1 MNITGREK
9 KEKVQTAWG
18 CSCYPGVHKFSEG
31 YEFALEVPR
40 GMKAS
45 LILYRQGEED
55 LEIPFPEES
64 REGELLSVR
73 VKGIREEIKYNFR
86 IGEEVIQDP
95 RARYLCHVQ
104 GFGEEISEDLCCGWK
119 TDRYV
124 WKAQKREPRALSDS
138 VLYKLQVRSF
148 TMHKSSGVRKKGTFQ
163 ALEQKIPYLRE
174 LGVTAVL
181 LMPAYEYRERLR
193 IKKRD
198 RLYSY
203 TEEKRKKEEKPRINC
218 WGYTGDACYYAPKS
232 AFCATKNPVQ
242 EFKHMVDALHQGDLE
257 CLMEFYFE
265 EDMPP
270 SEMLEIIKYWKREY
284 HIDGFHLMGKRI

>member
-95 RARYLCHVQ
+95 
-104 GFGEEISEDLCCGWK
+104 I
-119 TDRYV
+119 
-124 WKAQKREPRALSDS
+124 
-138 VLYKLQVRSF
+138 
-148 TMHKSSGVRKKGTFQ
+148 
-163 ALEQKIPYLRE
+163 
-174 LGVTAVL
+174 
-181 LMPAYEYRERLR
+181 
-193 IKKRD
+193 
-198 RLYSY
+198 
-203 TEEKRKKEEKPRINC
+203 
-218 WGYTGDACYYAPKS
+218 
-232 AFCATKNPVQ
+232 
-242 EFKHMVDALHQGDLE
+242 
-257 CLMEFYFE
+257 
-265 EDMPP
+265 
-270 SEMLEIIKYWKREY
+270 
-284 HIDGFHLMGKRI
+284 